1 MIVKMMT
8 MNNNFRLSNILLPYQ
23 KKFIQN
29 DKKNKI
35 WLSSRQIGKSF
46 TLSYIATQKALEK
59 TNSLVLCISTG
70 ARAASELIKKCVQM
84 ADAIKVMSDG
94 KVTYTNNADCITFNT
109 GGRILSLPSGNPQAL
124 RGYTASAVLIDECAF
139 IENPSKVFAAI
150 SPTLTRNK
158 EANLIIASTPAGKN
172 NFFYKLFNEADDD
185 WYVQVTTI
193 EDAVKDGLKIDI
205 DKLRET
211 IKDSEIFDQE
221 YMCKF
226 SNEYSSLIDTSLLD
240 FYEDEI
246 TSNEIYLG
254 MDVGSTTDRTAI
266 VTVKT
271 LADKIYIDDIITLHK
286 ADYETQLNI
295 LRDLHNKYHYTAG
308 KIDSNGIGSA
318 LSEFATK
325 TVTTRITGYTWTST
339 NKTPAYENLRAK
351 IFDHKIL
358 FNKKYQD
365 LIISDF
371 NNVHRIV
378 SESGKVTYEAGRNKN
393 GHSDVTSAIV
403 LALESIS
410 KTKVNKQVPM
420 SILHSSVFGNRR
432 SRL

>member
-1 MIVKMMT
+1 MLKAKKMM
-8 MNNNFRLSNILLPYQ
+8 MNNFRLSNILLPYQ
-23 KKFIQN
+23 KKFILN

-35 WLSSRQIGKSF
+35 WLSSRQVGKSF
-46 TLSYIATQKALEK
+46 TLSYIANQKALEK

-70 ARAASELIKKCVQM
+70 ARAVSELIKKCLQM

-94 KVTYTNNADCITFNT
+94 KITYTNNADCITFNT

-172 NFFYKLFNEADDD
+172 NFFYKLLNEADDE
-185 WYVQVTTI
+185 WYVQTTTI
-193 EDAVKDGLKIDI
+193 EDAINDGLKIDI

-211 IKDSEIFDQE
+211 IKDPEIFEQE

-226 SNEYSSLIDTSLLD
+226 SNEYSSLIDTSLLQ
-240 FYEDEI
+240 FYENQI
-246 TSNEIYLG
+246 TSDKIYLG
-254 MDVGSTTDRTAI
+254 MDVGSTSDRTAI
-266 VTVKT
+266 VTVKHIG
-271 LADKIYIDDIITLHK
+271 DKIYIDDIVVLHK
-286 ADYETQLNI
+286 ASYEEQLNL

-308 KIDSNGIGSA
+308 KIDQNGIGSA

-325 TVTTRITGYTWTST
+325 TVSMKITGYTWTSA

-358 FNKKYQD
+358 FNKKYKD
-365 LIISDF
+365 LVISDF

-378 SESGKVTYEAGRNKN
+378 SESGKVSYEAGRNKN

-410 KTKVNKQVPM
+410 KTKVNEQVPM
-420 SILHSSVFGNRR
+420 PILYSSVFGNRR
-432 SRL
+432 NRL

>member
-1 MIVKMMT
+1 MKTT
-8 MNNNFRLSNILLPYQ
+8 MNNFKLSNILLPYQ
-23 KKFIQN
+23 KKFIKN
-29 DKKNKI
+29 EKKNKI
-35 WLSSRQIGKSF
+35 WLSSRQVGKSF
-46 TLSYIATQKALEK
+46 ALSYIATQKALEK

-70 ARAASELIKKCVQM
+70 ARAASELIKKCLQM
-84 ADAIKVMSDG
+84 ADAVSIMTDRKI
-94 KVTYTNNADCITFNT
+94 TYTNNADCITFNT

-124 RGYTASAVLIDECAF
+124 RGYTSSAVLIDECAF

-158 EANLIIASTPAGKN
+158 DANLIITSTPAGKN
-172 NFFYKLFNEADDD
+172 NLFYQLLNDANED
-185 WYVQVTTI
+185 WYVQTTTI
-193 EDAVKDGLKIDI
+193 EDAIKDGLKIDL

-211 IKDSEIFDQE
+211 IKDPEIFEQE

-226 SNEYSSLIDTSLLD
+226 SNEYSSLIDTSLLQ

-246 TSNEIYLG
+246 TSDKIYLG
-254 MDVGSTTDRTAI
+254 MDVGSTSDRTAI
-266 VTVKT
+266 VTVKIIG
-271 LADKIYIDDIITLHK
+271 DKIYIDDIVILHK
-286 ADYETQLNI
+286 ASYEDQLNL

-308 KIDSNGIGSA
+308 KIDQNGIGSA

-325 TVTTRITGYTWTST
+325 TVSMKITGYTWTSA

-358 FNKKYQD
+358 FNKKYKD

-371 NNVHRIV
+371 NNVHRRV
-378 SESGKVTYEAGRNKN
+378 SESGKISYEAGRNQN

-403 LALESIS
+403 LALESFS
-410 KTKVNKQVPM
+410 KAKVNEQVPM
-420 SILHSSVFGNRR
+420 PIIHSSVFGNRR